1 MYDVPPTVLEPSASV
16 LTTCGEPV
24 AAVHAVQAPVASGQ
38 TPPKG
43 THAIFNVESTFDGLD
58 GAVPVTSTAP
68 LTDPAAV
75 ATVGAARA
83 AKTALPPEHTR

>member
-1 MYDVPPTVLEPSASV
+1 
-16 LTTCGEPV
+16 
-24 AAVHAVQAPVASGQ
+24 VASGQ

-75 ATVGAARA
+75 ATVGAART